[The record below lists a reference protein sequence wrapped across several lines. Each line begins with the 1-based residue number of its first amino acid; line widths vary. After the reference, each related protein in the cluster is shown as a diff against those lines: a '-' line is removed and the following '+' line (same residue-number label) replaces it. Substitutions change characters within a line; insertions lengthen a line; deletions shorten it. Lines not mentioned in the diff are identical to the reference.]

1 MKRLILLHA
10 LAFCMLHV
18 GAQVNLSGHVQN
30 NEGESLPGA
39 NVVLVETS
47 VGTSTDVDGNFKLR
61 SVKQGKYQLK
71 VSFVGYQD
79 FVQDLTLAADTKLDV
94 VLASSSIITDEI
106 IVRGNRAG
114 SKTPI
119 AHTDIKA
126 SDFKD
131 RNLGSDI
138 TYLMQL
144 SPSVV
149 TSSDA
154 GAGVGYTSIR
164 VRGTDLNRINVM
176 VNGIPLNDAESH
188 GVYWVNMPDFAS
200 TVDNIQIQRGVGTSA
215 NGAGAFGASFN
226 FQTQGF
232 NDKPYAEIN
241 SAAGSFNTFKNTVM
255 LGTGL
260 INKHFTFDARLSAIS
275 SDGYIDRASSDLKS
289 YFVSGAYHDE
299 NTIVRLVTF
308 VGKEKTYQAWYGIPK
323 ARLNNDTVGML
334 NYLYNSDLNLYNVK
348 DKENLFNSDRK
359 YNPYLYPNQTDN
371 YTQQHYQLHL
381 AHQFNQEL
389 SFNAALHYTHGEG
402 YYEELKNYASLSKYN
417 IPDVAVGNNAMNIPD
432 DYIDGGMI
440 VKTDL
445 VRQKWLNNDF
455 YGVVGSFNYTLEKVK
470 TTVGGG
476 YNEYDGHHYGY
487 VTWSRFVSPSTNK
500 YEYYRATGKKT
511 DFNIFIRSE
520 YSPIEPLTLFA
531 DVQYRGIQHDINGLS
546 DKRKDVTQSHS
557 FDFYNPKFGLS
568 YQIEEGVQAYASWA
582 RSHREP
588 NRNNYVDADSGKWP
602 TSERLDDIEAG
613 VRVSRSWFSAE
624 INGFNMQYNNQLVL
638 TGEINESGDA
648 IMTNVKDSYRQGV
661 ELSAAVKP
669 LDWLELS
676 GTVTYSQ
683 NKIKDFTEYV
693 DNWNYW
699 NDPQNE
705 PLQLVTKLGKTD
717 LSFSPNLVW
726 NSRVKF
732 LIINNLTLEAIVRHV
747 GDQYID
753 NTSNS
758 ARKLDSYTVGDCVVS
773 YKILPNFMKE
783 LSINFMVN
791 NVFDKDYISNA
802 WVYRFSQVDPDTQKR
817 YESTLDGYFP
827 QAFRNYMIG
836 LSLKF

>member
-1 MKRLILLHA
+1 MHA
-10 LAFCMLHV
+10 AS
-18 GAQVNLSGHVQN
+18 AQVNLSGHVQN

-39 NVVLVETS
+39 NVVLVETMA
-47 VGTSTDVDGNFKLR
+47 GISTDLDGNFNLR
-61 SVKQGKYQLK
+61 NIKQGNYHLK
-71 VSFVGYQD
+71 VTFIGYQD
-79 FVQDLTLAADTKLDV
+79 FEQDISLTKDQKINIAL
-94 VLASSSIITDEI
+94 SSLSIMTEEI

-114 SKTPI
+114 GKTPV

-232 NDKPYAEIN
+232 NDKPYAEVN
-241 SAAGSFNTFKNTVM
+241 SAVGSFNTFKNTVM
-255 LGTGL
+255 LGSGL
-260 INKHFTFDARLSAIS
+260 LNKHYTFDARLSAIS

-289 YFVSGAYHDE
+289 YFLSGAYHNE

-308 VGKEKTYQAWYGIPK
+308 AGHEKTYQAWYGVPK
-323 ARLNNDTVGML
+323 ARLNNDTVGMQ
-334 NYLYNSDLNLYNVK
+334 NYLYNSDLNLYNTK
-348 DKENLFNSDRK
+348 DKENIEKSGRT

-371 YTQQHYQLHL
+371 YTQQHYQLHV
-381 AHQFNQEL
+381 AHQFSKAF
-389 SFNAALHYTHGEG
+389 SFNTALHYTHGEG
-402 YYEELKNYASLSKYN
+402 YYEELKNYASLYKYN
-417 IPDVAVGNNAMNIPD
+417 IPEVNVGNDSILTEVMGVPA
-432 DYIDGGMI
+432 DYIDNGKI

-455 YGVVGSFNYTLEKVK
+455 YGIVGSFNYVVDKLK

-476 YNEYDGHHYGY
+476 YNKYDGHHYGY
-487 VTWSRFVSPSTNK
+487 VTWSRFAAPTTNQ
-500 YEYYRATGKKT
+500 YEYYRATGTKT
-511 DFNIFIRSE
+511 DWNAFIRSE
-520 YSPIEPLTLFA
+520 YSPIEQLTLFV
-531 DVQYRGIQHDINGLS
+531 DLQDRGIKHDISGLS

-557 FDFYNPKFGLS
+557 FNFFNPKVGLS
-568 YQIEEGVQAYASWA
+568 YQINNQIQAYASWA

-602 TSERLDDIEAG
+602 TSEQLDDIEAG
-613 VRVSRSWFSAE
+613 LRVSGSWFAAE
-624 INGFNMQYNNQLVL
+624 VNGFNMRYKNQLVL

-648 IMTNVKDSYRQGV
+648 IMTNVKDSYRKGI
-661 ELSAAVKP
+661 ELSASAKP
-669 LDWLELS
+669 SFWVELS
-676 GTVTYSQ
+676 GTITLSE

-699 NDPQNE
+699 NDPKNE

-717 LSFSPNLVW
+717 LSFSPNIVW
-726 NSRVKF
+726 NTRAKF
-732 LIINNLTLEAIVRHV
+732 IPLKNFSIEGIVRHV
-747 GDQYID
+747 GNQYID

-758 ARKLDSYTVGDCVVS
+758 SRQLSAYTVGDLVLS
-773 YKILPNFMKE
+773 YQIFPNFMKQIS
-783 LSINFMVN
+783 LNFMIN
-791 NVFDKDYISNA
+791 NVFNKDYISNA
-802 WVYRFSQVDPDTQKR
+802 WVYRFSQVDSNTNQR
-817 YESTLDGYFP
+817 YESALDGYFP
-827 QAFRNYMIG
+827 QAFRNYMVG
-836 LSLKF
+836 VSLKF